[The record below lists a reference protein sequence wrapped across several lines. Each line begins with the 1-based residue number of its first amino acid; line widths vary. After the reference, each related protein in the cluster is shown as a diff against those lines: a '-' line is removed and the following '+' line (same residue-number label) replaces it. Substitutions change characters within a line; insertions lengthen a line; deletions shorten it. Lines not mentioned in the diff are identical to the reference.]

1 MRTLGLV
8 LSQIRSQNRIFWRVP
23 IGAFFT
29 LIFPV
34 MLLVLFI
41 ALFGNES
48 FDTPYGTVTTS
59 QFYTPGL
66 AVFAAAS
73 ATYTNIGINLTSR
86 RELGILKRVR
96 GTPLPPWVYL
106 AGVVGSAVW
115 IALVSVA
122 VMVALG
128 VLAYGVNIEAAK
140 LPALVLAFVVGSAA
154 FATAGVAVSALAKTM
169 GAAQSITNATLIPLG
184 FVSNVFISL
193 GAAGD
198 PPRWLEVVG
207 DFFPLKHF
215 ATAFGEAMSPFSS
228 APAFEWGHLAVMG
241 AWLAAAALVAA
252 RRFRWAP
259 AGTQDDG
266 GIGRRARAGRSG
278 SVQSGP
284 ESSGPEPAG
293 AGPSESAA
301 PGPPRSNLG

>member
-8 LSQIRSQNRIFWRVP
+8 LAQIRSQNRIFWRVP

-29 LIFPV
+29 LVFPV
-34 MLLVLFI
+34 MLLVLFV

-48 FDTPYGTVTTS
+48 FDTPYGEVTTS

-73 ATYTNIGINLTSR
+73 ATYTNIGINLTVR

-96 GTPLPPWVYL
+96 GTPLPPWIYL

-115 IALVSVA
+115 IALVSTA
-122 VMVALG
+122 AMVGLG

-140 LPALVLAFVVGSAA
+140 LPAMIAAFVVGSAV
-154 FATAGVAVSALAKTM
+154 FATAGVAVSALARTM
-169 GAAQSITNATLIPLG
+169 GAAQSVTNATLIPLG

-198 PPRWLEVVG
+198 PPRWLEVIG

-215 ATAFGEAMSPFSS
+215 ASAFGEAMSPFSS
-228 APAFEWGHLAVMG
+228 APAFEWGHMAVMG
-241 AWLAAAALVAA
+241 VWLAAAALVAA
-252 RRFRWAP
+252 RRFRW
-259 AGTQDDG
+259 
-266 GIGRRARAGRSG
+266 
-278 SVQSGP
+278 
-284 ESSGPEPAG
+284 EPAG
-293 AGPSESAA
+293 ARPSKKTKAVPSAD
-301 PGPPRSNLG
+301 PGPPRPTSPRP